1 MGNADPRGGRR
12 PRSIL
17 FPLVFL
23 LFTFVLVR
31 LDLIPFPI
39 LFCYSA
45 VSLVTFLIYAADKHA
60 ARGNR
65 RRISERTLHLASLFG
80 GWPGAALAQR
90 VLHHKSQK
98 APFLRLYRLTVLL
111 NCACL
116 VLTGVL
122 WATWRLP

>member
-17 FPLVFL
+17 FPFAFL
-23 LFTFVLVR
+23 LFTFVFVR
-31 LDLIPFPI
+31 PDLFPFPI
-39 LFCYSA
+39 IYCYGA
-45 VSLVTFLIYAADKHA
+45 LSLATFLIYAVDKDA

-90 VLHHKSQK
+90 LLHHKSQK
-98 APFLRLYRLTVLL
+98 APFLRLYRITVVV

-116 VLTGVL
+116 ALAGIL
-122 WATWRLP
+122 WSKWRLP